1 MRITA
6 WPPVAGTIVGAFGY
20 AVLLLARRDV
30 PPAEDPWLEA
40 FEAEGLRAE
49 FRSVS
54 QEPAKQ
60 LILRDAREAFGTP
73 ALASCPIRHYQV
85 MNGAVQIV
93 LLPAAGSLPELPQG
107 RHPDFRLKEKGQA
120 VHLCRSG
127 RHLLI
132 TPLRE
137 QFIPFIGPMKR
148 SAEDV
153 DRLFGAFEAA
163 AERRP

>member
-1 MRITA
+1 M
-6 WPPVAGTIVGAFGY
+6 GALGY
-20 AVLLLARRDV
+20 ALLLLARPDV

-54 QEPAKQ
+54 QEPAQQ
-60 LILRDAREAFGTP
+60 LLLRDAREAFATP

-85 MNGAVQIV
+85 NNGAVQIV
-93 LLPAAGSLPELPQG
+93 TLPAADSLPELPRG
-107 RHPDFRLKEKGQA
+107 RHRDFRLKEKGQA

-127 RHLLI
+127 RLLLI
-132 TPLRE
+132 SPLQER
-137 QFIPFIGPMKR
+137 FIPFIGPMKR